1 MIKSSTKLKQT
12 TLENFYGVL
21 KCLKVKE
28 ETKRVMDSKKGKARG
43 VQTSIKGYFKVQ
55 RRLLSV
61 VVVKS
66 EM

>member
-1 MIKSSTKLKQT
+1 MIKSSSELKQT

-28 ETKRVMDSKKGKARG
+28 ETKRMMDSKKGKAGG

-55 RRLLSV
+55 RQLLSV